1 MKNKLIVLLVALVCS
16 FSIAGDFGGYSIFEY
31 DNEAFD
37 VNRVYLQYTDELNDD
52 LFLKIRLDVGR
63 ISDSEEDHSED
74 SKLTAY
80 LKNAYI
86 DWDYQNV
93 GKISMGLL
101 STNSYAIQESTW
113 GYRFISK
120 SPLDKL
126 GWINTA
132 DFGVGYSRN
141 FEKISLNFQ
150 ILNGEGYTSDDFDKN
165 AETSMRILYGE
176 SKLNKND
183 GYNAGLVLT
192 NNKVDDAKVNL
203 LGLFG
208 GWSKGKIRVGA
219 EYNRYDTNDSDVM
232 YANYINYSVN
242 DKWNVFVRND
252 IVEEVGGDSEHT
264 AYVGA
269 VWKANDK
276 LYISPNILM
285 NDSGEDVRITCMF
298 SY

>member
-63 ISDSEEDHSED
+63 ISDSDEDSSED

-126 GWINTA
+126 GWIHTA

-150 ILNGEGYTSDDFDKN
+150 K
-165 AETSMRILYGE
+165 
-176 SKLNKND
+176 
-183 GYNAGLVLT
+183 
-192 NNKVDDAKVNL
+192 
-203 LGLFG
+203 
-208 GWSKGKIRVGA
+208 
-219 EYNRYDTNDSDVM
+219 
-232 YANYINYSVN
+232 
-242 DKWNVFVRND
+242 
-252 IVEEVGGDSEHT
+252 
-264 AYVGA
+264 
-269 VWKANDK
+269 
-276 LYISPNILM
+276 
-285 NDSGEDVRITCMF
+285 
-298 SY
+298 

>member
-63 ISDSEEDHSED
+63 ISDSDEDSSED

-120 SPLDKL
+120 PPLDKL

-276 LYISPNILM
+276 LYISPNFVK
-285 NDSGEDVRITCMF
+285 NDTGEDIRITCMF